1 MLSVS
6 QPQASSSSVA
16 TQCSNKQQ
24 EQIAV
29 YKYKQLLSEL
39 ENAKGIGTSVITLL
53 ISAKT
58 SMNQVVSQMNDRL
71 TKASNIKS
79 SL

>member
-1 MLSVS
+1 MLSV
-6 QPQASSSSVA
+6 QPQQQASGVASSSSA
-16 TQCSNKQQ
+16 LP

-39 ENAKGIGTSVITLL
+39 ENAKGTGTSVITLL
-53 ISAKT
+53 ISGKT